1 MVTRKTAYVLTL
13 FTILT
18 VLAVS
23 AVAQDQPEDVQP
35 PKERFYLQSLTVA
48 RYHPLG
54 LLTRN
59 DFMYSRRLMESD
71 SILFR
76 DTYFAIGPTTS
87 LSPAY
92 VKVGPLIELQPIA
105 LLNLKAGYEYVY
117 YLGTFD
123 YLQSY
128 PFSDASF
135 HDDRIAQ
142 DGSKAYAAGGHHYF
156 AEATVQMKYKIVA
169 LRSKFG
175 GEYWDMNFM
184 KKYRWEYLY
193 WNFRKDRYFYDVTL
207 DTLVPNKGFIWTN
220 DTDLLFMKDR
230 WVVGARFSGVFP
242 GTNSDHMRVGPL
254 FAWTFKTKKY
264 TNFSR
269 PTLLVI
275 LGWYLKHPHR
285 IGALPYTLVGFS
297 FSSDFLNP
305 ASN

>member
-1 MVTRKTAYVLTL
+1 MRLKKTLLCYFLLVC
-13 FTILT
+13 FLT
-18 VLAVS
+18 VS
-23 AVAQDQPEDVQP
+23 ASAIAQEDTAP
-35 PKERFYLQSLTVA
+35 PKERFYLKSLTAA
-48 RYHPLG
+48 RYNPLG
-54 LLTRN
+54 LLLKN

-92 VKVGPLIELQPIA
+92 VKAGPVIEFQPIA
-105 LLNLKAGYEYVY
+105 LFNLRAGYEYVY

-123 YLQSY
+123 CLQSY

-135 HDDRIAQ
+135 HDDRRAS
-142 DGSKAYAAGGHHYF
+142 DGDKAYGTGGHHYF

-175 GEYWDMNFM
+175 GEYWDMNLR
-184 KKYRWEYLY
+184 KKYRFEYLW
-193 WNFRKDRYFYDVTL
+193 WNLVKDRYFYDITL
-207 DTLVPNKGFIWTN
+207 DTLVPNKGFTWTN
-220 DTDLLFMKDR
+220 DSDLLFMKDK

-242 GTNSDHMRVGPL
+242 GTDSDHMRIGPL

-264 TNFSR
+264 TSFSR
-269 PTLLVI
+269 PTLI
-275 LGWYLKHPHR
+275 FNAGWYLKHPHR
-285 IGALPYTLVGFS
+285 IGPLPYILVAFS

-305 ASN
+305 APK